1 MIIGER
7 NKLQQIKREQE
18 RKIEAQHQAT
28 LKNRLKV
35 NVLTLRVGY
44 ELIKLAE
51 HYDSPLMENIRG
63 IRVNIAN
70 EYGFAIPKI
79 NIVPNPYMD
88 FPSNGYEILLK
99 GVKIGSGKVEVDKFL
114 MISMAGKQIRGIK
127 GIRTKDPVSNS
138 DALWIDEKD
147 KDEAILRGDC
157 VVVNAQAVIS
167 THISELIR
175 QYMGEMITHQDV
187 RDRIDML
194 QDEFPVLVEE
204 ILEVPLRVIHQ
215 VLKDLLHD
223 GIPIKDI
230 ITILET
236 IIKVIPEV
244 KYDEIAILDYVRSA
258 LAMTITDIF
267 KSEDGSIKFF
277 TLPEESESYLNKKVS
292 YDRYNRRLSLTSDET
307 NELAKSLN
315 EMAQKALKMQI
326 TPILV
331 VSVAIRYALAKFA
344 ESDNIDIVVLS
355 CNEISTSAKIK
366 HLGNIEL
373 KFES

>member
-1 MIIGER
+1 MIRVWTE
-7 NKLQQIKREQE
+7 KLPRDKREQE
-18 RKIEAQHQAT
+18 RRLEELHQAT

-35 NVLTLRVGY
+35 NVLTLRVGF
-44 ELIKLAE
+44 EIVKLADRP
-51 HYDSPLMENIRG
+51 DSSLIENIRW
-63 IRVNIAN
+63 IRIAIA
-70 EYGFAIPKI
+70 EQYGFAIPKI
-79 NIVPNPYMD
+79 SIEPNPYID
-88 FPSNGYEILLK
+88 FPPNGYELLLK
-99 GVKIGSGKVEVDKFL
+99 GVKICGGKVEVDKFL
-114 MISMAGKQIRGIK
+114 MINVTGKPIRGIK

-167 THISELIR
+167 THIGELIR

-187 RDRIDML
+187 RDRINML
-194 QDEFPVLVEE
+194 QEQFPVIAEE
-204 ILEVPLRVIHQ
+204 SLNVPLRVIHQ
-215 VLKDLLHD
+215 VLRDLLHD

-236 IIKVIPEV
+236 IIKVAPEV

-267 KSEDGSIKFF
+267 KSEDGIFKFF
-277 TLPEESESYLNKKVS
+277 TLPAESESYLVQKVL
-292 YDRYNRRLSLTSDET
+292 YDRYNRRLSITSDET
-307 NELAKSLN
+307 NKLAKSLN
-315 EMAQKALKMQI
+315 EMAQEAFKMQI

-331 VSVAIRYALAKFA
+331 VDTIIRYALAKFV
-344 ESDNIDIVVLS
+344 ERNNIKIAVLS
-355 CNEISTSAKIK
+355 YSEVSTSAKIK

>member
-114 MISMAGKQIRGIK
+114 MINMAGKQIRGIK

-204 ILEVPLRVIHQ
+204 SLEVPLRVIHQ

-258 LAMTITDIF
+258 LAMTITDTF

-315 EMAQKALKMQI
+315 EMAQDALKMQI

-355 CNEISTSAKIK
+355 CNEISTSANIK